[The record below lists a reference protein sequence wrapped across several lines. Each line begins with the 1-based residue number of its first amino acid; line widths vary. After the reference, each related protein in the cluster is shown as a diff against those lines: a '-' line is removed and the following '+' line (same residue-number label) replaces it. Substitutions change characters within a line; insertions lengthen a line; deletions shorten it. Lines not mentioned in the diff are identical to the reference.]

1 MSINKLSGVTLSSIN
16 RVDGIRL
23 GSIDKISG
31 ATAQY
36 FLDKHTG
43 AVAAYSLR
51 QLSLTA
57 TSAIRVVNNANS
69 EADIGFD
76 SNGDLDT
83 ASLLTH
89 CGSSSGRVMTWYD
102 QSGNSNHMTQ
112 SDGNDMPCIVDNSG
126 NLITTST
133 SSIPAID
140 FYFGSDGKH
149 LTDTFVSNNSDR
161 LMMSLMAEFRS
172 VTVGQYI
179 FNQWTTSTSTQVFQM
194 NILGAASDLRL
205 AARFSTGSKH
215 LGRVQTNAQV
225 AVDTEYIVVGS
236 LDHASGDLDV
246 NGDTADTDTGFPG
259 SSGAGL
265 INNGSL
271 VTAIGRRS
279 NNGGNPS
286 AAQYTGFLSEVVLW
300 SDSSLPSQSDVMTDM
315 NAHYSVF

>member
-1 MSINKLSGVTLSSIN
+1 MSINKLSGVTSS
-16 RVDGIRL
+16 
-23 GSIDKISG
+23 SIDKIDGVRSSDLDKISG
-31 ATAQY
+31 VTAQY
-36 FLDKHTG
+36 FLDKHSG

-51 QLSLTA
+51 QLSFTA
-57 TSAIRVVNNANS
+57 TSAIRVRNNGGS

-89 CGSSSGRVMTWYD
+89 CGSNGGRISTWYD

-112 SDGNDMPCIVDNSG
+112 STQADMPYIVDNSG

-172 VTVGQYI
+172 VTDGQYI
-179 FNQWTTSTSTQVFQM
+179 FNQWTTSQSTQVFQM
-194 NILGAASDLRL
+194 NILGAHRDLRL
-205 AARFSTGSKH
+205 AARFSTTLKH
-215 LGRVQTNAQV
+215 LGRTQTSSEV
-225 AVDTEYIVVGS
+225 AADTEYIVVGS

-265 INNGSL
+265 INNGNL
-271 VTAIGRRS
+271 VAAIGRRS
-279 NNGGNPS
+279 NNGGNPA

-300 SDSSLPSQSDVMTDM
+300 SDSSLPSQSGVMTDM